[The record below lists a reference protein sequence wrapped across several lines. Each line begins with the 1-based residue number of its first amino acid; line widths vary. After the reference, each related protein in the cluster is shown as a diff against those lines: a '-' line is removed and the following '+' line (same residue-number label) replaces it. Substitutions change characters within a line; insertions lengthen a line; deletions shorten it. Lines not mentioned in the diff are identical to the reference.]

1 MSDEIRTTKEFN
13 NALGNFIN
21 DAAAGG
27 AVRHLADLG
36 HSISEIADELNYP
49 ISKEKIA
56 KYMWDHFINTGRISL
71 EEPKETYEKA
81 SFVKEQDAFGKVSFR
96 RVVEKIDNSKR
107 KYVICDYGR
116 ALYKRNPEF
125 LQWLEGLEER
135 DREYIKLMPWPLTP
149 VYHEL
154 DDRMKRIGSHN

>member
-1 MSDEIRTTKEFN
+1 MDEERRNAKEFN
-13 NALGNFIN
+13 SALGNFIN

-36 HSISEIADELNYP
+36 YSISEISAELNYP
-49 ISKEKIA
+49 VSKEKIA
-56 KYMWDHFINTGRISL
+56 RYMWEHFLNTGRISL
-71 EEPKETYEKA
+71 EEPKETYEKT
-81 SFVKEQDAFGKVSFR
+81 SFIKEQDAFGKVSFR
-96 RVVEKIDNSKR
+96 RVVEKVDNSAR

-116 ALYKRNPEF
+116 EIYKNSPKF
-125 LQWLEGLEER
+125 IQWLNGLEER

-154 DDRMKRIGSHN
+154 DDRMKRIQK

>member
-1 MSDEIRTTKEFN
+1 MDEERRNAKEFN

-36 HSISEIADELNYP
+36 YSISEISAELNYP
-49 ISKEKIA
+49 VSKEKIA
-56 KYMWDHFINTGRISL
+56 RYMWEHFLNTGRISL
-71 EEPKETYEKA
+71 EEPKETYEKT
-81 SFVKEQDAFGKVSFR
+81 SFIKEQDAFGKVSFR
-96 RVVEKIDNSKR
+96 RVVEKVDNSAR

-116 ALYKRNPEF
+116 EIYKNSPEF
-125 LQWLEGLEER
+125 IQWLNGLEER

-154 DDRMKRIGSHN
+154 DDRMKRIQK